1 MLISNCR
8 IRVNITKMWS
18 ALLGTLAFQSL
29 YMVGS
34 SLSPIPICQNGATHD
49 YIGDIFGKRGA
60 YGRHSGTSF
69 SAYGARGY
77 KGSLKGFSKANV
89 TRFNEIVERKFAEL
103 KAENAE
109 LRAAVEAIKRK
120 MIPYLARCFRKNGKI
135 SCFKTYLHG
144 QTTNFTRRTNENE
157 QCSKKTQCRC
167 ASPPKP
173 IPPVTKPKPLVR
185 PINLPRGMRIIG

>member
-103 KAENAE
+103 KG
-109 LRAAVEAIKRK
+109 K